1 MSNKIEPEVIDNS
14 NEMINWIDEA
24 ITKNYLKYYEYNH
37 FYNIQEIVK
46 EIVNELKLH
55 RQMKSYENI
64 IHFCGV
70 TTKNRN
76 DNSKKYQLV
85 MEYADDG
92 TLRNY
97 LKEHFDKLTWNDKLN
112 LALQLARAVLC
123 LHDEG
128 ITHRDL
134 NPNNVLVHQGIIK
147 LSDFGLSKRIE
158 ESFNLQSKLFDMV
171 VYVDP
176 KVFDQ
181 IRYNYYQLQT
191 YSLNKKSDIYSIGI
205 LLWEL
210 SSGRPPFCNELFN
223 TSDLDLALEILQ
235 GLREKPIPNTPED
248 YLKLYTECWDNE
260 PDNRPT
266 INEVITKL
274 NIIISNQLLSEHQVI
289 QNFDKIN
296 LNEIEPSMSFDENNF
311 NLMIHE
317 IFTLLTNIEKDKVKE
332 AILNCFNDHNVNSQ
346 DIYDWLINHQDNSD
360 SIVLLG
366 EFNYFGIVV
375 NVDRQKAFELYE
387 KAANLGNSIG
397 LDNLGNCY
405 DEGIGVNVNK
415 EKAFELYQKAA
426 SLGNTSGINNLGY
439 CYDYGV
445 GTNIDKQKACELYQK
460 AANLG
465 NITAQYNLATM
476 YVNGD
481 GALKNIDQAIYWFEK
496 AAEQGDEDAQNKL
509 EEFKN
514 LI

>member
-97 LKEHFDKLTWNDKLN
+97 LKENFDKLTWNDKLN

-134 NPNNVLVHQGIIK
+134 NPNNVLVHQ
-147 LSDFGLSKRIE
+147 
-158 ESFNLQSKLFDMV
+158 
-171 VYVDP
+171 
-176 KVFDQ
+176 
-181 IRYNYYQLQT
+181 
-191 YSLNKKSDIYSIGI
+191 
-205 LLWEL
+205 
-210 SSGRPPFCNELFN
+210 
-223 TSDLDLALEILQ
+223 EILQ

-248 YLKLYTECWDNE
+248 YLRLYTECWDNE

-346 DIYDWLINHQDNSD
+346 DIYD
-360 SIVLLG
+360 
-366 EFNYFGIVV
+366 
-375 NVDRQKAFELYE
+375 
-387 KAANLGNSIG
+387 
-397 LDNLGNCY
+397 C
-405 DEGIGVNVNK
+405 
-415 EKAFELYQKAA
+415 
-426 SLGNTSGINNLGY
+426 
-439 CYDYGV
+439 
-445 GTNIDKQKACELYQK
+445 
-460 AANLG
+460 
-465 NITAQYNLATM
+465 
-476 YVNGD
+476 
-481 GALKNIDQAIYWFEK
+481 
-496 AAEQGDEDAQNKL
+496 
-509 EEFKN
+509 
-514 LI
+514 